1 MAKLK
6 VETNRDTELVKYSSL
21 LIGEVFIYKGEVCM
35 KTEDTSTAVRLND
48 GWFRTFSDSG
58 DVLVTCVRK
67 AELKL
72 TI

>member
-48 GWFRTFSDSG
+48 GWFRAVDG
-58 DVLVTCVRK
+58 DLLVTCVRK

>member
-1 MAKLK
+1 MSKLK

-21 LIGEVFIYKGEVCM
+21 MTGEVFIYKGEVYM
-35 KTEDTSTAVRLND
+35 KTEEISTAVRLND
-48 GWFRTFSDSG
+48 GWFLAIDG
-58 DVLVTCVRK
+58 EVHVTYVQK

>member
-6 VETNRDTELVKYSSL
+6 IETNRDTELVKYSSL
-21 LIGEVFIYKGEVCM
+21 LTGEAFIYKGESYI
-35 KTEDTSTAVRLND
+35 KTEEVSTAVRLND
-48 GWFRTFSDSG
+48 GWFISVDG
-58 DVLVTCVRK
+58 DILVTYIKK